1 MECTRSN
8 AYIGIAL
15 CSVILIY
22 TMLRHVETGK
32 IFEFGLFRESIRGNN
47 NIQVRTPDDAE
58 EIFKVIKLLEKMRL
72 NASDPKEI
80 VDIDS
85 SILFLKSQL
94 EETPSESDYFTTN
107 KQWNTENSNWKANFY
122 PDSNY
127 SGEICPEVYVRP
139 GNRIPQ
145 WPYFT
150 IKETCA
156 KNATRTIS
164 NLVTVVFNL
173 QSYSKDQL
181 TDMVKIINGT
191 EHLYPSITILVAIP
205 KNCQFGNQSEKV
217 QVFRV
222 SESEKPGKIWN
233 DLVSRV
239 NTKYAF
245 IGKDILDFEKDSN
258 LERLVRE
265 NHPLNLNII
274 GSATK
279 TFSNGHWSFGCYQM
293 VHRNYTLVYKLGY
306 QHSAHDCLYCH
317 SIHGPFLAKAEALKK
332 NPFDLNLP
340 ESVLFHDYFFTLFKN
355 KQRVGICPDS
365 MFNVRD
371 EATAL
376 LNKEQWLP
384 LVRKRS
390 LNKITRHDSKS
401 FEYSCA
407 ESKVAGKRLPGL
419 AIAPCM
425 LQKLANHIKF
435 VMRTCREYNIF
446 CELNAGTTIGA
457 VKFNGVLPWER
468 DADILFLASNFSAV
482 GKLEPVFKKAGY
494 SLKLLYKPG
503 QGKTYGGAYTSHGS
517 GWKLEFYAK
526 PWMHSAELKAQGKK
540 PTTVMFNGEWVEV
553 PNNVGLEIRDR
564 YGPEMYKHIEHSMV
578 LDRNQFSKQTGYTW
592 AGHFTK
598 CPVPGEHNCLNQ
610 LAPDGN
616 LQFNNDPIL

>member
-32 IFEFGLFRESIRGNN
+32 IFQFGLFSESLRGNN

-58 EIFKVIKLLEKMRL
+58 QIFKVIKLLEKMRL

-94 EETPSESDYFTTN
+94 EETPSGSDYFTTN
-107 KQWNTENSNWKANFY
+107 KEWNTENSNWKENFY

-145 WPYFT
+145 WPYFI
-150 IKETCA
+150 IKETCS
-156 KNATRTIS
+156 KNATKTIS
-164 NLVTVVFNL
+164 NLVTVLLNL
-173 QSYSKDQL
+173 QYYFKDQL
-181 TDMVKIINGT
+181 TDMAKIINGT
-191 EHLYPSITILVAIP
+191 EHLYPNITILVAIP

-279 TFSNGHWSFGCYQM
+279 TFSNGHWSFGWFTETTPLSTSWGISIPHMTACIVTQYM
-293 VHRNYTLVYKLGY
+293 VP
-306 QHSAHDCLYCH
+306 S
-317 SIHGPFLAKAEALKK
+317 
-332 NPFDLNLP
+332 
-340 ESVLFHDYFFTLFKN
+340 
-355 KQRVGICPDS
+355 
-365 MFNVRD
+365 
-371 EATAL
+371 
-376 LNKEQWLP
+376 
-384 LVRKRS
+384 
-390 LNKITRHDSKS
+390 
-401 FEYSCA
+401 
-407 ESKVAGKRLPGL
+407 
-419 AIAPCM
+419 
-425 LQKLANHIKF
+425 
-435 VMRTCREYNIF
+435 
-446 CELNAGTTIGA
+446 
-457 VKFNGVLPWER
+457 
-468 DADILFLASNFSAV
+468 
-482 GKLEPVFKKAGY
+482 
-494 SLKLLYKPG
+494 
-503 QGKTYGGAYTSHGS
+503 
-517 GWKLEFYAK
+517 
-526 PWMHSAELKAQGKK
+526 
-540 PTTVMFNGEWVEV
+540 
-553 PNNVGLEIRDR
+553 
-564 YGPEMYKHIEHSMV
+564 
-578 LDRNQFSKQTGYTW
+578 
-592 AGHFTK
+592 
-598 CPVPGEHNCLNQ
+598 
-610 LAPDGN
+610 
-616 LQFNNDPIL
+616 